1 VLDPMTE
8 RLYLTAGFSFV
19 NRFGYIR
26 CFHHWDGEAADHP
39 EYVY

>member
-1 VLDPMTE
+1 MTG

-26 CFHHWDGEAADHP
+26 CFHRWDGEASDHP